1 MSRAKKNRI
10 KDLRNIFQAW
20 HKNFKVVKVQRD
32 KEKFD
37 RTVKEELQS
46 ISATYQKEIENLR
59 QKVMEAD
66 RSTTIQ
72 NRNRHMM

>member
-1 MSRAKKNRI
+1 MLMHRAKTNRI
-10 KDLRNIFQAW
+10 KDMRKIFQAW
-20 HKNFKVVKVQRD
+20 HKNFKVVKIQRD

-59 QKVMEAD
+59 QKVSEAD
-66 RSTTIQ
+66 RTTTI
-72 NRNRHMM
+72 

>member
-1 MSRAKKNRI
+1 MLMHRAKTNRI
-10 KDLRNIFQAW
+10 KDLRRIFQAW
-20 HKNFKVVKVQRD
+20 HKNFKVAKVQRD

-59 QKVMEAD
+59 QKCLEAE
-66 RSTTIQ
+66 
-72 NRNRHMM
+72 RN

>member
-1 MSRAKKNRI
+1 
-10 KDLRNIFQAW
+10 
-20 HKNFKVVKVQRD
+20 VKVQRD

-66 RSTTIQ
+66 RSTTI
-72 NRNRHMM
+72 